1 MTRVPSYVSS
11 QVLLNRMVDL
21 QGMLYDST
29 LQVNSKKKSQTYAGL
44 SIESFRLV
52 NMETIRDR
60 AERFKAGNVVAE
72 VRANQTQNC
81 ANDIERNAQKVIADI
96 REVAKLRTDRPASEY
111 IASLNQMRKNA
122 VGSLAQI
129 RDTLNTDLEG
139 RYLFSGGREQTP
151 PVKMPVSSLEAFEA
165 VYNGNTVTFPETRAA
180 NLFDIDFRA
189 VDVVFNNP
197 AAISGTSYGTIAAD
211 TGAGETKRFIT
222 GSISAATAGT
232 MTFATSVPDP
242 RPAPAPA
249 EGSITSP
256 NANAFSRLE
265 RGMAL
270 LIDSGTAA
278 NDGVYTITEISE
290 DGRYMK
296 VTPPFPS
303 AATESINLNVGVPN
317 GAAIRLE
324 NSTGNNTIFTVRYP
338 SNTDITGAGTMTQIL
353 AGEMIYTTPV
363 IPTIGNQTDVNIV
376 STGYYQGD
384 NLRSEHRVDENR
396 IITIGVNAQDAA
408 FEKLI
413 RGLGIIGQGF
423 PVTGT
428 GDIDLPEFY
437 RRLETGI
444 ALINDAIL
452 HDEGMNESRNDLSA
466 LQQTIGF
473 NRVELKGAEDRAR
486 NFIAFLE
493 TGIADIEEVDMA
505 EAITRL
511 NETQRALEASYQ
523 VTGRLA
529 KLSLKDYI

>member
-11 QVLLNRMVDL
+11 QVLLNRIVDL
-21 QGMLYDST
+21 QGKHYDST

-60 AERFKAGNVVAE
+60 AERFKSGNVVAE

-81 ANDIERNAQKVIADI
+81 ANDIERNAQKIIADI

-180 NLFDIDFRA
+180 NLFDIDVRA
-189 VDVVFNNP
+189 IDVIFDNP
-197 AAISGTSYGTIAAD
+197 GLIAGVKYGTIEAD
-211 TGAGETKRFIT
+211 TGAGETKQFIT
-222 GSISAATAGT
+222 GTISAATAGS
-232 MTFATSVPDP
+232 MTFAISVPDP

-278 NDGVYTITEISE
+278 GVYTITEISE

-303 AATESINLNVGVPN
+303 AVTESINLNVGVPD

-324 NSTGNNTIFTVRYP
+324 NSSGNNTVFTVRYP
-338 SNTDITGAGTMTQIL
+338 SNTDITAAGTMTKIL

-363 IPTIGNQTDVNIV
+363 IPTIGNQADVNIV

-384 NLRSEHRVDENR
+384 NLENEHRVDENR

-423 PVTGT
+423 PVDGA
-428 GDIDLPEFY
+428 GDINLPEFY
-437 RRLETGI
+437 RRLEQGI

-473 NRVELKGAEDRAR
+473 NRVELKTAEDRSR

-493 TGIADIEEVDMA
+493 TGVADIEEVDMA